1 MKTDKKLTLKRL
13 IIFCFLA
20 FAPIIIATPI
30 LCKIM
35 GGPIFEGENAATPL
49 VSLYGMMGMCT
60 PMMANFI
67 TRLITKEGVND
78 PYISFSFRNGKWK
91 YYLASVLVPLGY
103 SFISA
108 ILLVA
113 IMLRG
118 YAADEIFEFDKFS
131 SAPFMIIFMLA
142 NNASLLLSF
151 FGEEYGW
158 RGYLGPKL
166 TELMNEPAAIVVGG
180 IIWGLWHAPL
190 TCVGHNF
197 GTDYPLF
204 PFSGILM
211 MCITCI
217 ILNAFLTL
225 ITNRTGSVMPA
236 SFAHMAHNS
245 AGATIMLT
253 YVMKEDAYHVFNQLD
268 PIKLSLISYIPLTVT
283 AIICFILLMKKNKAA
298 SEAAA

>member
-1 MKTDKKLTLKRL
+1 MKTDKQLTIKRI
-13 IIFCFLA
+13 IIFCILS
-20 FAPIIIATPI
+20 FAPMIIATPI
-30 LCKIM
+30 LCIIT
-35 GGPIFEGENAATPL
+35 GGPIFESENAAVPL
-49 VSLYGMMGMCT
+49 VLLYGMLGMCT

-67 TRLITKEGVND
+67 TRLITKEGIND

-103 SFISA
+103 SLVSA
-108 ILLVA
+108 ILIVA
-113 IMLRG
+113 IMFRG

-142 NNASLLLSF
+142 SNASLLLSF

-166 TELMNEPAAIVVGG
+166 TELMNEPLAIVVGG

-190 TCVGHNF
+190 TCAGHNF

-245 AGATIMLT
+245 AGAAIMLT